1 MILFLT
7 SSPCSNDVPEGVD
20 LPCILNEANEFV
32 ARLSEYW
39 KPDSQCLFISS
50 DPDHFDLNDE
60 MIATFYGAFNF
71 HGLTI
76 SDIAVCDSRNE
87 EEAPELIA
95 ESDIIVLAGGHVPTQ
110 NAFFQ
115 RIGLRDLI
123 QDFPGIVMGIS
134 AGTMN
139 CADTVYAQ
147 PELEGESIDP
157 DYQRYLPGLGLT
169 DVNVLPHY
177 QQVKDYWL
185 DGKRLFEDITYG
197 DSFGN
202 RFLALVDGSFV
213 LVQDGETVLFGEAYL
228 IQDGQLQ
235 QICKEG
241 EAVVLS

>member
-32 ARLSEYW
+32 SHLSECW

-50 DPDHFDLNDE
+50 DPDNFDLNDE
-60 MIATFYGAFNF
+60 MIATFYGAFTF

-76 SDIAVCDSRNE
+76 SDITICDSRNE
-87 EEAPELIA
+87 EDAPELIA
-95 ESDIIVLAGGHVPTQ
+95 ESDIIVLAGGHVPTE
-110 NAFFQ
+110 NAFFD
-115 RIGLRDLI
+115 RIGLRELI

-169 DVNVLPHY
+169 DINVLPHY
-177 QQVKDYWL
+177 QKVKDYWL

-202 RFLALVDGSFV
+202 LFLALVDGSYV
-213 LVQDGETVLFGEAYL
+213 MARDGETILYGEAYL
-228 IQDGQLQ
+228 IQDGQLR
-235 QICKEG
+235 QICGEG
-241 EAVVLS
+241 EQLVL